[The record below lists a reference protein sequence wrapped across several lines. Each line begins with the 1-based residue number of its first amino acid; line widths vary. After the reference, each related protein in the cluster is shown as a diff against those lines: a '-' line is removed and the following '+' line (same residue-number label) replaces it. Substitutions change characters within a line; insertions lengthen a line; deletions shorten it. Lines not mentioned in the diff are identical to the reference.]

1 MFLAKG
7 IKPAHKKAD
16 LFPSRLFT
24 VFEVSQNF
32 ITI

>member
-16 LFPSRLFT
+16 LFLSRLFT
-24 VFEVSQNF
+24 VFEVGQKYL
-32 ITI
+32 TI